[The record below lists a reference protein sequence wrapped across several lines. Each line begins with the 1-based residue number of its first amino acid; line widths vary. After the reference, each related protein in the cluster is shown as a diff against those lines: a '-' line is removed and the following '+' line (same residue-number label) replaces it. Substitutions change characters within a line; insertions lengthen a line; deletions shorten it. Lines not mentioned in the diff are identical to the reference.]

1 MGGIRVGKIVSISRQ
16 RGSESQIMN
25 KNIAYV
31 SITEWNRKV
40 MRWIW
45 ISIGLVILI
54 QILLFLFYQPVP
66 ECNKREYLDIFVIR
80 PSIMIVM
87 YAGSMELIFRFFGEA
102 LGESMTTIL
111 FLLIQFLILG
121 TVVAV
126 HSSVPYMC
134 MILTYPVIFANVYRE
149 KMFRYAAF
157 VICILVY
164 AGITYGFI
172 PSTEFQPDNS
182 REVYLVIFVGFTIVA
197 FSFSKVLTSV
207 VVNFEKEN
215 RKIYEENQKV
225 HEENQKI
232 HEEKEKILEISQRDS
247 MTGLYNHKMFY
258 DKLNEQL
265 QLCSEEYHL
274 SLVII
279 DIDNFKRI
287 NDTFGHAVGDNVILK
302 IVSVIGKNVDDKD
315 VAARYGGEE
324 FGLILAGKT
333 EMEAY
338 NVSERI
344 RREVE
349 AAQVEG
355 VTGRITISL
364 GMLEVKPGD
373 KNGILLFKEVD
384 SALYEAK
391 RTGKNKTVCRGWR
404 KGDNNEYSYQNFSS
418 SQSTTVISDR
428 MEH

>member
-1 MGGIRVGKIVSISRQ
+1 
-16 RGSESQIMN
+16 MN
-25 KNIAYV
+25 KKIAYV

-45 ISIGLVILI
+45 ISIGLVIFI
-54 QILLFLFYQPVP
+54 QLLLFLFYQPVP
-66 ECNKREYLDIFVIR
+66 ECSKREYLDIFVIK

-87 YAGSMELIFRFFGEA
+87 YAGCMELIFRFFGEA
-102 LGESMTTIL
+102 LGGYVTTIL
-111 FLLIQFLILG
+111 FLLIQFLLLG

-149 KMFRYAAF
+149 KIFRYAAF

-172 PSTEFQPDNS
+172 PSTEFRPDNS
-182 REVYLVIFVGFTIVA
+182 REVYLIIFVGFTIVA

-215 RKIYEENQKV
+215 QKIY
-225 HEENQKI
+225 EENQKI

-287 NDTFGHAVGDNVILK
+287 NDTFGHAIGDSVILK
-302 IVSVIGKNVDDKD
+302 IVSIIEKNMDDKD
-315 VAARYGGEE
+315 IAARYGGEE
-324 FGLILAGKT
+324 FGLILTGKT

-349 AAQVEG
+349 AAAVDG

-391 RTGKNKTVCRGWR
+391 QTGKNKTVCRGWR
-404 KGDNNEYSYQNFSS
+404 KGDNAEYSYQNFSS
-418 SQSTTVISDR
+418 SQ
-428 MEH
+428 

>member
-1 MGGIRVGKIVSISRQ
+1 
-16 RGSESQIMN
+16 MN

-45 ISIGLVILI
+45 ISIGLVIFI
-54 QILLFLFYQPVP
+54 EILLFLFYQPVP
-66 ECNKREYLDIFVIR
+66 ECSKREYLDIFVIR
-80 PSIMIVM
+80 PSMMIVM
-87 YAGSMELIFRFFGEA
+87 YAGCMELIFRFFGEA
-102 LGESMTTIL
+102 LGEYVTTIL
-111 FLLIQFLILG
+111 FLLIQFLLLG
-121 TVVAV
+121 TVAAV

-149 KMFRYAAF
+149 KIFRYAAF
-157 VICILVY
+157 AACILVY
-164 AGITYGFI
+164 AGINYGFI
-172 PSTEFQPDNS
+172 PSTEFRPDNS

-215 RKIYEENQKV
+215 RKIYEENQK
-225 HEENQKI
+225 I

-258 DKLNEQL
+258 DKLNEHL
-265 QLCSEEYHL
+265 QLCSEECPV

-287 NDTFGHAVGDNVILK
+287 NDTFGHAMGDNVILK
-302 IVSVIGKNVDDKD
+302 IVSIIEKNVTDKD

-349 AAQVEG
+349 NAEVDG

-391 RTGKNKTVCRGWR
+391 QTGKNKTVCRGWR

-418 SQSTTVISDR
+418 SQ
-428 MEH
+428 

>member
-1 MGGIRVGKIVSISRQ
+1 
-16 RGSESQIMN
+16 MN
-25 KNIAYV
+25 KKIAYV

-45 ISIGLVILI
+45 ISIGLVIFI
-54 QILLFLFYQPVP
+54 QLLLFLFYQPVP
-66 ECNKREYLDIFVIR
+66 ECSKREYLDIFVIK

-87 YAGSMELIFRFFGEA
+87 YAGCMELIFRFFGEA
-102 LGESMTTIL
+102 LGGYVTTIL
-111 FLLIQFLILG
+111 FLLIQFLLLG

-149 KMFRYAAF
+149 KIFRYAAF

-172 PSTEFQPDNS
+172 PSTEFRPDNS
-182 REVYLVIFVGFTIVA
+182 REVYLIIFVGFTIVA

-215 RKIYEENQKV
+215 QKIY
-225 HEENQKI
+225 EENQKI

-287 NDTFGHAVGDNVILK
+287 NDTFGHAIGDSVILK
-302 IVSVIGKNVDDKD
+302 IVSIIEKTMDDKD
-315 VAARYGGEE
+315 IAARYGGEE
-324 FGLILAGKT
+324 FGLILTGKT

-349 AAQVEG
+349 AAAVDG

-391 RTGKNKTVCRGWR
+391 QTGKNKTVCRGWR
-404 KGDNNEYSYQNFSS
+404 KGDNAEYSYQNFSS
-418 SQSTTVISDR
+418 SQ
-428 MEH
+428 

>member
-1 MGGIRVGKIVSISRQ
+1 
-16 RGSESQIMN
+16 MN

-45 ISIGLVILI
+45 ISIGLVVFI

-66 ECNKREYLDIFVIR
+66 ECSKREYLDIFVIR

-102 LGESMTTIL
+102 LGEYMTTIL

-121 TVVAV
+121 TVAAV

-149 KMFRYAAF
+149 KIFRYAAF

-172 PSTEFQPDNS
+172 PSTEFRPDNS

-302 IVSVIGKNVDDKD
+302 IVSVIEKNVDDKD

-349 AAQVEG
+349 AAKVEG

-391 RTGKNKTVCRGWR
+391 QTGKNKTVCRGWR

-418 SQSTTVISDR
+418 SQ
-428 MEH
+428 